1 MVVAGRSVYPG
12 RSYKSSRKGKGIAS
26 MRLNSPRELA
36 TPTSSEDEEI
46 PQRGRINV
54 LGGKPRPIPID
65 E

>member
-1 MVVAGRSVYPG
+1 
-12 RSYKSSRKGKGIAS
+12 

-46 PQRGRINV
+46 PQRGRINA

-65 E
+65 ELQ